1 MLVVKRSFAVVLAIL
16 VITSLFFTVKAI
28 GQGLTEAEKR
38 VDRIERRQDFVL
50 DSLAE
55 MKGRLAVVEA
65 SAYQSAS
72 HLDRLIY
79 GVIGLTVAVIGQL
92 LLGLIKFKLDRDD
105 RAQLNRNRIQ
115 DRSDRGFTDG
125 VTP

>member
-1 MLVVKRSFAVVLAIL
+1 MVVKRSFAVVMTIL

-28 GQGLTEAEKR
+28 GQGMTDDRR

-55 MKGRLAVVEA
+55 IKGRLAVVEQ
-65 SAYQSAS
+65 SAYQSAN

-79 GVIGLTVAVIGQL
+79 GVIGLTIAVIGQL
-92 LLGLIKFKLDRDD
+92 LLSLIKFKLDRDD
-105 RAQLNRNRIQ
+105 RSQGIRNRAQ
-115 DRSDRGFTDG
+115 DRSDRGFTEG
-125 VTP
+125 VAQ

>member
-1 MLVVKRSFAVVLAIL
+1 MLVVNRSLAVVMTLIVLA
-16 VITSLFFTVKAI
+16 SLFFTLKAV

-38 VDRIERRQDFVL
+38 VDRIERRQDNVYET
-50 DSLAE
+50 LAE

-65 SAYQSAS
+65 SASQSAN

-105 RAQLNRNRIQ
+105 RAQSIRNRIQ
-115 DRSDRGFTDG
+115 DRSDRGYSEE
-125 VTP
+125 VAP

>member
-1 MLVVKRSFAVVLAIL
+1 MLVVKRSLAVVMTIL

-28 GQGLTEAEKR
+28 GQGMTDDRR
-38 VDRIERRQDFVL
+38 VDRIERRQDHVL

-55 MKGRLAVVEA
+55 IKGRLAVVEQ
-65 SAYQSAS
+65 SAYQSAN

-92 LLGLIKFKLDRDD
+92 LLSLIKFKLDRDD
-105 RAQLNRNRIQ
+105 RSQAIRNRIQ
-115 DRSDRGFTDG
+115 DRSDRGYSEG
-125 VTP
+125 VAP